1 MFLRKTP
8 RKKDGKPRFQ
18 PPQPPGL
25 INVVIR
31 KTAVPTSD
39 VAHSSDG
46 RTVKIHISSDR
57 RWHSPARAH
66 EFR

>member
-1 MFLRKTP
+1 MFLRKTQ

-18 PPQPPGL
+18 PPQAPDL

-31 KTAVPTSD
+31 KTAVPTPD
-39 VAHSSDG
+39 VVHPSDG
-46 RTVKIHISSDR
+46 MTAKIHISSDR
-57 RWHSPARAH
+57 RWHSPVKAH